1 MAAQHCP
8 GASHVVKVTTATP
21 RYGLLTATAGEFA
34 EGDPWEWW
42 VAAAD

>member
-1 MAAQHCP
+1 MAAKLCP